1 MKKYDIDKIIEKI
14 EKYKDMDLNDINP
27 DDIPDINEIRI
38 DRRKPKVERML
49 DFLSQV
55 ENPYVFK
62 VNGHLVQIGFTNNGK
77 TVKDCLEIYFD
88 ISFIN
93 PILFSVPVSSNI

>member
-1 MKKYDIDKIIEKI
+1 MKKYDIERIKEKI
-14 EKYKDMDLNDINP
+14 KKYKDIDLNEINP
-27 DDIPDINEIRI
+27 DDIPDIKNIKI
-38 DRRKPKVERML
+38 DKRKTKEERML

-77 TVKDCLEIYFD
+77 TAEDCLTNVLRNLYK
-88 ISFIN
+88 
-93 PILFSVPVSSNI
+93 

>member
-1 MKKYDIDKIIEKI
+1 MKKYDIERIKEKI
-14 EKYKDMDLNDINP
+14 EKYKDCDLNTINP
-27 DDIPDINEIRI
+27 DDIPDIKSIKI
-38 DRRKPKVERML
+38 DKRKPKEERIL

-77 TVKDCLEIYFD
+77 TAEDCLTNVLESLYK
-88 ISFIN
+88 
-93 PILFSVPVSSNI
+93 

>member
-1 MKKYDIDKIIEKI
+1 MKKYDIERIKEKI
-14 EKYKDMDLNDINP
+14 EKYKDYDLNTINP
-27 DDIPDINEIRI
+27 DDIPDIKSIKI
-38 DRRKPKVERML
+38 DKRKPKEERIL

-77 TVKDCLEIYFD
+77 TAEDCLTNVLESLYK
-88 ISFIN
+88 
-93 PILFSVPVSSNI
+93 